1 MKVSLKNSIV
11 FMAFTLVLAC
21 VMSCIDEIDL
31 DTVSSNELKEI
42 LVVEGTLTNEV
53 KNHQVRLSRIDSLVD
68 LQLDS
73 VFTPYI
79 PVRDIDRDFVNYVE
93 NAQVVVVDA
102 SGIEY
107 DFNESSPGIYESVVQ
122 FAAANDHTYQ
132 LEITTAEGRGYS
144 SKPMAIN
151 GTSEIINAY
160 AEKVISDTGV
170 EGIGIFIDNESVVGN
185 AKNFRYNYDETYK
198 IIAPGWSPY
207 EFKLTNYDPCAL
219 PVPTYNLEI
228 VERQEEQQTCYN
240 TVTSNTIIQ
249 TQLNTTGS
257 GVDKF
262 MVRFIGKDNFIISH
276 RYSIEISQLV
286 TGIASYGFY
295 EQLNDFSQTGN
306 IFSQVQPGF
315 IEGNVT
321 SNDGVQGSVIGFFDV
336 ASTSKKR
343 MFFNYTD
350 FYANEPLPPFPF
362 NCGVHSSLESHRS
375 YCDSGPDGGNACP
388 QSIIEMVNLD
398 LIRYVDENTQ
408 NIGTCPGPYTYV
420 PSICG
425 DCTTMGSNVVPE
437 FWIE

>member
-1 MKVSLKNSIV
+1 
-11 FMAFTLVLAC
+11 
-21 VMSCIDEIDL
+21 
-31 DTVSSNELKEI
+31 
-42 LVVEGTLTNEV
+42 
-53 KNHQVRLSRIDSLVD
+53 R
-68 LQLDS
+68 
-73 VFTPYI
+73 
-79 PVRDIDRDFVNYVE
+79 
-93 NAQVVVVDA
+93 NAQVVVVDD
-102 SGIEY
+102 SGVEY
-107 DFNESSPGIYESVVQ
+107 DFYESRPGIYESGTQ
-122 FAAANDHTYQ
+122 FAAANDNAYH
-132 LEITTAEGRGYS
+132 LKITTADGKGYT
-144 SKPMAIN
+144 SKSMAIN

-160 AEKVISDTGV
+160 AEKVVTDTGV
-170 EGIGIFIDNESVVGN
+170 EGIGIFIDNESAAGN
-185 AKNFRYNYDETYK
+185 AENFRFTYDETYK
-198 IIAPGWSPY
+198 IIAPEWSPY

-240 TVTSNTIIQ
+240 TVASNTIIQ

-257 GVDKF
+257 GVEKF
-262 MVRFIGKDNFIISH
+262 MVRFIAKDNFIISH

-286 TGIASYGFY
+286 TGIDSYGFY

-315 IEGNVT
+315 IEGNVS

-336 ASTSKKR
+336 ASVSNKR

-350 FYANEPLPPFPF
+350 FYANEALPPFPF
-362 NCGVHSSLESHRS
+362 NCGVHSSPESHRS
-375 YCDSGPDGGNACP
+375 YCASGPDGGNSCP

-398 LIRYVDENTQ
+398 LIRYVDENFD

>member
-1 MKVSLKNSIV
+1 MKVLSKNRKV

-21 VMSCIDEIDL
+21 IMSCIEEIDL
-31 DTVSSNELKEI
+31 DTVSSNELKDI

-53 KNHQVRLSRIDSLVD
+53 KNHQIRLSRIDSLVD
-68 LQLDS
+68 LQLDTIYS
-73 VFTPYI
+73 PAHPI
-79 PVRDIDRDFVNYVE
+79 RDIERDFVNYVR
-93 NAQVVVVDA
+93 NAQVVVVDD
-102 SGIEY
+102 SGVMY
-107 DFNESSPGIYESVVQ
+107 DFNESSPGIYESVDQ
-122 FAAANDHTYQ
+122 FAAANGKTYQ

-144 SKPMAIN
+144 SKPIAIN
-151 GTSEIINAY
+151 GTSEIVNAY
-160 AEKVISDTGV
+160 AEKVVSDSGV
-170 EGIGIFIDNESVVGN
+170 EGIGIFIDNTSVAGN
-185 AKNFRYNYDETYK
+185 AKNFRFNYKETYK
-198 IIAPGWSPY
+198 IIAPVWSPY

-262 MVRFIGKDNFIISH
+262 LVRFLGKDNFIISH

-286 TGIASYGFY
+286 TGTASYGFY

-336 ASTSKKR
+336 VSVSKKR

-350 FYANEPLPPFPF
+350 FYANDPLPPFPF
-362 NCGVHSSLESHRS
+362 NCGIHSSPESHRS
-375 YCDSGPDGGNACP
+375 YCDSGPDGGSSCP

-398 LIRYVDENTQ
+398 LIRYVDVNFD

-425 DCTTMGSNVVPE
+425 DCTTLGSNVVPE